1 MGVRRRTLIVFL
13 PTSLD
18 AQADLT
24 LVAPA
29 QDACFPRAGRPRWRP
44 ASPAGG
50 RSLIAARNCFAG
62 RTSGVR
68 APAGEPAAAG
78 GGGVREGEEV
88 VVADRCGAF
97 AAALTPH
104 PGGAGGQVNWAAVGT
119 LAQALV
125 ERVVTG
131 RRARM
136 IVRMVRRVAGDEIQ
150 EQRFTVRDPRSARRS
165 VESSSGGPSST
176 RCQDR

>member
-29 QDACFPRAGRPRWRP
+29 QDACFPVRWPSALASGVTRRRAESDR
-44 ASPAGG
+44 
-50 RSLIAARNCFAG
+50 ARNCFAG

-104 PGGAGGQVNWAAVGT
+104 PGGAGGQVNWAAVGPW
-119 LAQALV
+119 
-125 ERVVTG
+125 
-131 RRARM
+131 RRRWW
-136 IVRMVRRVAGDEIQ
+136 RG
-150 EQRFTVRDPRSARRS
+150 S
-165 VESSSGGPSST
+165 
-176 RCQDR
+176 